1 VCSFLVSPPAPS
13 VVRCLLPLSLVG
25 SFDVYVI
32 QVSLLGIP
40 HLCFIIH
47 PSRPCVP
54 YAPLR
59 YVHSSM
65 HSLLSPWR
73 ASHRRVSSRSKV
85 ASSRMVDFFP
95 RRIGGSRAWRRE
107 GWEDHG
113 IPFVCGKAGTV
124 TCLAMHSRDHGSLNS
139 SAPPS
144 HPSSEAAVLVTS
156 RM

>member
-1 VCSFLVSPPAPS
+1 MCSLLVSQRAPS
-13 VVRCLLPLSLVG
+13 VNRILLPLPLLG

-40 HLCFIIH
+40 HPFSIIY

-54 YAPLR
+54 YAPSR

-65 HSLLSPWR
+65 YSLMSPWR

-95 RRIGGSRAWRRE
+95 HRICGSCAWRRE

-113 IPFVCGKAGTV
+113 IPFVCGEAGTV
-124 TCLAMHSRDHGSLNS
+124 TCLAMHSPDHGFLSS

-144 HPSSEAAVLVTS
+144 HPSSEAAVVVTS